1 VIARTRSSR
10 MTVARRLDRLSRR
23 NLRVE
28 RVVADMAGGL
38 TLHRGLDRFRR
49 VRWTLSDGGLV
60 DDKVGRLVIEH
71 SHIMGVGDSL
81 FPEIGELSQAFRY
94 IEGPE

>member
-1 VIARTRSSR
+1 
-10 MTVARRLDRLSRR
+10 
-23 NLRVE
+23 
-28 RVVADMAGGL
+28 
-38 TLHRGLDRFRR
+38 
-49 VRWTLSDGGLV
+49 
-60 DDKVGRLVIEH
+60 VIEH

>member
-38 TLHRGLDRFRR
+38 TLHRGSIASGVF
-49 VRWTLSDGGLV
+49 GGRCPTV
-60 DDKVGRLVIEH
+60 DWSTTR
-71 SHIMGVGDSL
+71 
-81 FPEIGELSQAFRY
+81 
-94 IEGPE
+94 